1 MKRFS
6 LFLIFILLWG
16 FSALATH
23 QRAAE
28 ITYKH
33 LEGLTYEVTITMY
46 TRTSSP
52 ADDTRTFMPV
62 LWGDNTSDE
71 IPRIIWDDWAD
82 DISYNVYKGTHT
94 FPGPGT
100 YVISVEDPNRNN
112 GVVNIPNSVNVPIYV
127 ESTLVIN
134 PFLGYNNSVQLLNP
148 PIDKACVGKLFI
160 HNPAAYDPDGDSLSY
175 KLAVCKGSA
184 GYDIPGYTFPMASD
198 YFRLD
203 SIQGNL
209 IWKNPMLQGEYN
221 VAFVVEEWRA
231 GTLVGTVR
239 RDMQITVVACDHD
252 PPEIT
257 AVDDTCEIAGNFLL
271 FPVSATDPEN
281 TEVTITAFGGPFELP
296 VSPARINPDPGTGT
310 GTAYT
315 QFEWDTKCTHIRNKA
330 YNVVFKAKDNG
341 YPVNL
346 VNFKN
351 TTISVIGPPPENLVA
366 EALGNGINL
375 DWDKE
380 QCSNATGY
388 KIYRKVDSS
397 YWDPSHCE
405 TGVPSYTGFR
415 LIKTL
420 EGVHNTEYRDENSG
434 DGLNHGIRYCYRV
447 TATFYDGAESLASN
461 EACAFLKRDVPI
473 ITHVTNDSMDL
484 TVGRVKVIWA
494 KPTELDMTQYPGP
507 YQYILYRNNG
517 TAWDS
522 PEQIAVLNG
531 LDDTTYMDAA
541 VNVNTNDKPYSYRV
555 DLSSTTVGYIDS
567 SQPASSIFLK
577 LHPFNKALRLTW
589 LYKVPWVNAQF
600 VIYKKNPGSNQ
611 FVMVDTTDKSYYF
624 DKGLENHKEYCY
636 YVRAIGHYSV
646 PGIVDPLINF
656 SQIACA
662 EPDDKEPPCKPVLEV
677 ATNCD
682 DSENILTW
690 TLPYDTCNYD
700 VAKYVIFYSK
710 PGPGNLAPLDSIT
723 DPYDTTYTH
732 DNLENVVGCYS
743 VLAVDSVGNRSEM
756 SDVVCVN
763 YDACPACDLPNVF
776 TPNDD
781 NFNDLLRP
789 ITKNPKATVDHIE
802 LSIFNRWGVEVFYTE
817 DPEVNWDGKDMKSG
831 KLLPDGTYYYKCTA
845 YVVTND
851 GLITTHLQG
860 SITIITGSRN

>member
-1 MKRFS
+1 MKRV
-6 LFLIFILLWG
+6 FLLLAV
-16 FSALATH
+16 FLLVSFAAFATH

-33 LEGLTYEVTITMY
+33 IEGLTYEFTITMY

-52 ADDTRTFMPV
+52 ADDTRTSMPI
-62 LWGDNTSDE
+62 LWGDNSADE
-71 IPRIIWDDWAD
+71 LPRIIWDDWPD

-160 HNPAAYDPDGDSLSY
+160 HNPAAYDLDGDSLSY
-175 KLAVCKGSA
+175 KLVICKGAA
-184 GYDIPGYTFPMASD
+184 GYDIPGYTFPISSD

-203 SIQGNL
+203 SVQGNL
-209 IWKNPMLQGEYN
+209 VWKNPMLQGEYN
-221 VAFVVEEWRA
+221 VAFVVEEWRS
-231 GTLVGTVR
+231 GNLVGKVR

-252 PPEIT
+252 PPEID
-257 AVDDTCEIAGNFLL
+257 VIDDTCEIAGHFLR
-271 FPVSATDPEN
+271 FPVSATDPEG
-281 TEVTITAFGGPFELP
+281 TDVTITAFGGPFNLP
-296 VSPARINPDPGTGT
+296 VSPARINPNPGTGS
-310 GTAYT
+310 GTAT
-315 QFEWDTKCTHIRNKA
+315 THFEWETKCVHIRNNA
-330 YNVVFKAKDNG
+330 YNVLFKAKDNG

-351 TTISVIGPPPENLVA
+351 TKVSIIGPAPENLFA

-388 KIYRKVDSS
+388 KIYRRADSS
-397 YWDPSHCE
+397 YWDPGYCE
-405 TGVPSYTGFR
+405 TGVPTYTGFR

-420 EGVHNTEYRDENSG
+420 EGVHNTQYRDENTG

-447 TATFYDGAESLASN
+447 TATFFDGAESLASN

-473 ITHVTNDSMDL
+473 ITHVSNDSVDL
-484 TVGRVKVIWA
+484 QAGRVKIIWA

-507 YQYILYRNNG
+507 YQYTLYRSNG
-517 TAWDS
+517 LSWS
-522 PEQIAVLNG
+522 NPVEVAVMDG
-531 LDDTTYMDAA
+531 LDDTTFMDVS
-541 VNVNTNDKPYSYRV
+541 VNMNANDKSYSYRV

-589 LYKVPWVNAQF
+589 SFKVPWINEKYVVYRKSPGASEF
-600 VIYKKNPGSNQ
+600 V
-611 FVMVDTTDKSYYF
+611 VVDTIGEPIYF
-624 DKGLENHKEYCY
+624 DRGLQNHKEYCY

-646 PGIVDPLINF
+646 SGIIDPLINF
-656 SQIACA
+656 SQLTCG
-662 EPDDKEPPCKPVLEV
+662 EPDDKEPPCKPVLIIN
-677 ATNCD
+677 TDCD
-682 DSENILTW
+682 KSENILAW
-690 TLPYDTCNYD
+690 TLPYDSCNYD
-700 VAKYVIFYSK
+700 VAKYVIYYSH
-710 PGPGNLAPLDSIT
+710 PGPGNIVPLDSIN
-723 DPYDTTYTH
+723 DPFDTTYIH
-732 DNLENVVGCYS
+732 DNLDNVVGCYG
-743 VLAVDSVGNRSEM
+743 VIAVDSVGNRSEM
-756 SDVVCVN
+756 SDIVCVN

-781 NFNDLLRP
+781 SFNDLLRP

-802 LSIFNRWGVEVFYTE
+802 LSIFNRWGVEVFFTE
-817 DPEVNWDGKDMKSG
+817 NPEVNWDGKDKNTG

-845 YVVTND
+845 YVVTNN
-851 GLITTHLQG
+851 GLIATHLQG
-860 SITIITGSRN
+860 SITIVTGGK